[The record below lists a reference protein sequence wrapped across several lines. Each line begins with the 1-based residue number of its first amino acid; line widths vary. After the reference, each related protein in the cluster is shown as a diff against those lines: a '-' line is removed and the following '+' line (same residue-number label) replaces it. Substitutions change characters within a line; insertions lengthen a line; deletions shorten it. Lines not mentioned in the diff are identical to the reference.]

1 MSNARVL
8 VEQFLT
14 QPTYMRYIKTMP
26 VLVMEYCLNLPS

>member
-14 QPTYMRYIKTMP
+14 QLAYMRCVKTIP
-26 VLVMEYCLNLPS
+26 ALVMKHCLSPSS

>member
-14 QPTYMRYIKTMP
+14 QLACIRYVKTIP
-26 VLVMEYCLNLPS
+26 ALVMEHCLSPSS